1 MQVINPINQ
10 KILNLQRYIK
20 QKVRKMSDFKEFVVE
35 QLKDE
40 EFQKEYMN
48 ESLAQYIQDGD
59 FNAFF
64 RSLEAVIKSRDSIS
78 GFCQKAGIDRALLY
92 DIFSGNRVPRVDTL
106 AKILKTLGYNLKV
119 A

>member
-1 MQVINPINQ
+1 MTE
-10 KILNLQRYIK
+10 LN
-20 QKVRKMSDFKEFVVE
+20 EFIIE

-40 EFQKEYMN
+40 ELQKEYIN
-48 ESLAQYIQDGD
+48 ESLAEYINDGD

-64 RSLEAVIKSRDSIS
+64 RSLELVIKSRDSIS
-78 GFCQKAGIDRALLY
+78 GFCEKAGIDRAMLY
-92 DIFSGNRVPRVDTL
+92 QIFNGKRVPRVDTL

>member
-1 MQVINPINQ
+1 MTE
-10 KILNLQRYIK
+10 LN
-20 QKVRKMSDFKEFVVE
+20 EFITE

-48 ESLAQYIQDGD
+48 ESLAEYINDGD

-64 RSLEAVIKSRDSIS
+64 RSLEMVIKSRDSIS
-78 GFCQKAGIDRALLY
+78 GFCDKAGIDRAMLY
-92 DIFSGNRVPRVDTL
+92 DIFAGKRVPRVDTL

>member
-1 MQVINPINQ
+1 MTE
-10 KILNLQRYIK
+10 LN
-20 QKVRKMSDFKEFVVE
+20 DFIIE

-48 ESLAQYIQDGD
+48 ESLAEYINDGD

-64 RSLEAVIKSRDSIS
+64 HSLELVIKSRDSIS
-78 GFCQKAGIDRALLY
+78 GFCEKAGIDRAMLY
-92 DIFSGNRVPRVDTL
+92 QIFNGKRVPKVDTL
-106 AKILKTLGYNLKV
+106 AKILKTLGYNLKI

>member
-1 MQVINPINQ
+1 M
-10 KILNLQRYIK
+10 KMTELN
-20 QKVRKMSDFKEFVVE
+20 EFIIE

-48 ESLAQYIQDGD
+48 ESLAEYINDGD

-64 RSLEAVIKSRDSIS
+64 RSLELVIKSRDSIS
-78 GFCQKAGIDRALLY
+78 GFCEKAGIDRAMLY
-92 DIFSGNRVPRVDTL
+92 QIFNGERVPRLDTL

>member
-1 MQVINPINQ
+1 MMTE
-10 KILNLQRYIK
+10 LN
-20 QKVRKMSDFKEFVVE
+20 DFIIE

-48 ESLAQYIQDGD
+48 ESLAEYINDGD

-64 RSLEAVIKSRDSIS
+64 RSLELVIKSRDSIS
-78 GFCQKAGIDRALLY
+78 GFCEKAGIDRAMLY
-92 DIFSGNRVPRVDTL
+92 QIFNGKRVPKVDTL
-106 AKILKTLGYNLKV
+106 AKILKTLGYNLKI

>member
-1 MQVINPINQ
+1 MT
-10 KILNLQRYIK
+10 
-20 QKVRKMSDFKEFVVE
+20 DFNDFVLE

-48 ESLAQYIQDGD
+48 ESLTQYINDGD

-64 RSLEAVIKSRDSIS
+64 RSLEMVIKSRDSIS
-78 GFCQKAGIDRALLY
+78 GFCEKAGIDRAMLY
-92 DIFSGNRVPRVDTL
+92 AIFSGKRVPRVDTL
-106 AKILKTLGYNLKV
+106 AKILKTLGYNLRV

>member
-1 MQVINPINQ
+1 MT
-10 KILNLQRYIK
+10 
-20 QKVRKMSDFKEFVVE
+20 DFNDFVLE

-48 ESLAQYIQDGD
+48 DSLAQYVNDGD

-64 RSLEAVIKSRDSIS
+64 RSLEMVIKSRDSIS
-78 GFCQKAGIDRALLY
+78 GFCEKAGIDRAMLY
-92 DIFSGNRVPRVDTL
+92 DIFAGKRVPRVDTL
-106 AKILKTLGYNLKV
+106 AKILKTLGYNLRV

>member
-1 MQVINPINQ
+1 MTE
-10 KILNLQRYIK
+10 LN
-20 QKVRKMSDFKEFVVE
+20 DFIIE

-48 ESLAQYIQDGD
+48 ESLAEYINDGD

-64 RSLEAVIKSRDSIS
+64 RSLELVIKSRDSIS
-78 GFCQKAGIDRALLY
+78 GFCEKAGIDRAMLY
-92 DIFSGNRVPRVDTL
+92 QIFNGKRVPKVDTL
-106 AKILKTLGYNLKV
+106 AKILKTLGYNLKI

>member
-1 MQVINPINQ
+1 MTE
-10 KILNLQRYIK
+10 LN
-20 QKVRKMSDFKEFVVE
+20 EFIIE

-48 ESLAQYIQDGD
+48 DSLAEYINDGD

-64 RSLEAVIKSRDSIS
+64 RSLELVIKSRDSIS
-78 GFCQKAGIDRALLY
+78 GFCEKAGIDRAMLY
-92 DIFSGNRVPRVDTL
+92 QIFNGERVPRLDTL

>member
-1 MQVINPINQ
+1 MTNFN
-10 KILNLQRYIK
+10 
-20 QKVRKMSDFKEFVVE
+20 DFVLE

-40 EFQKEYMN
+40 EFQKQYMN
-48 ESLAQYIQDGD
+48 ESLEQYINDGD

-64 RSLEAVIKSRDSIS
+64 RSLEMVIKSRDSIS
-78 GFCQKAGIDRALLY
+78 GFCEKAGIDRTILY
-92 DIFSGNRVPRVDTL
+92 DIFNGKRVPRIDTL

>member
-1 MQVINPINQ
+1 MM
-10 KILNLQRYIK
+10 ILN
-20 QKVRKMSDFKEFVVE
+20 EFIIE

-48 ESLAQYIQDGD
+48 ESLAEYINDGD

-64 RSLEAVIKSRDSIS
+64 RSLELVIKSRDSIS
-78 GFCQKAGIDRALLY
+78 GFCEKAGIDRAMLY
-92 DIFSGNRVPRVDTL
+92 QIFNGKRVPRVDTL

>member
-1 MQVINPINQ
+1 MTE
-10 KILNLQRYIK
+10 LN
-20 QKVRKMSDFKEFVVE
+20 EFIIE

-48 ESLAQYIQDGD
+48 ESLAEYINDGD

-64 RSLEAVIKSRDSIS
+64 RSLELVIKSRDSIS
-78 GFCQKAGIDRALLY
+78 GFCEKAGIDRAMLY
-92 DIFSGNRVPRVDTL
+92 QIFNGERVPRVDTL
-106 AKILKTLGYNLKV
+106 AKILKTLGYTIKV

>member
-1 MQVINPINQ
+1 
-10 KILNLQRYIK
+10 
-20 QKVRKMSDFKEFVVE
+20 MSDFNDFVLE

-48 ESLAQYIQDGD
+48 ESLTQYINDGD

-64 RSLEAVIKSRDSIS
+64 RSLELVIKSRDSIS
-78 GFCQKAGIDRALLY
+78 SFCEKAGIDRTMLY
-92 DIFSGNRVPRVDTL
+92 EIFRGKRVPRLDTL
-106 AKILKTLGYNLKV
+106 AKILKTLGYNLRI

>member
-1 MQVINPINQ
+1 MTE
-10 KILNLQRYIK
+10 LN
-20 QKVRKMSDFKEFVVE
+20 EFIIE

-48 ESLAQYIQDGD
+48 ESLAEYINDGN

-64 RSLEAVIKSRDSIS
+64 RSLELVIKSRDSIS
-78 GFCQKAGIDRALLY
+78 GFCEKAGIDRAMLY
-92 DIFSGNRVPRVDTL
+92 QIFNGERVPRVDTL
-106 AKILKTLGYNLKV
+106 AKILKTLGYNLKI